1 MCIRDSPCRKTDLFR
16 FYRRAA
22 YKRLQFVLYCY
33 CFLDYLAG
41 AYACFPAD
49 RVLVISFANPQAA
62 EKIMQVPGPSAAVQ
76 AVFRQAAVFIIRRL
90 LYIKQIYIFII
101 DLQCNLLYNSLYLF
115 TRGGI

>member
-1 MCIRDSPCRKTDLFR
+1 MH
-16 FYRRAA
+16 
-22 YKRLQFVLYCY
+22 
-33 CFLDYLAG
+33 
-41 AYACFPAD
+41 
-49 RVLVISFANPQAA
+49 
-62 EKIMQVPGPSAAVQ
+62 VPGPSAAVQ